1 MASGMLG
8 IGSSALLSYQRAL
21 DTVSHNVANVNT
33 PGYSRQSVELT
44 ARPGQGFGSGFL
56 GAGVDVTTITRQYN
70 QFLTDGLRTSNSSY
84 QEQNTLATLA
94 GNLDNLLADD
104 QSGLGPV
111 LGSFFD
117 AVQGVASDPTS
128 TAARQVLLSE
138 AGTLVSSFQ
147 GLNTWMQNNR
157 SDLSASMDTR
167 TQEINRLAGG
177 IASLNQEIIDAR
189 SSAGGQPPND
199 LLDARDQMVLDLSN
213 LVSVTTTTQED
224 GALNVFIGS
233 GQSLVLGVKTNAMGV
248 QESVSD
254 PGQVDITIGA
264 TGQPPVVVTKLISGG
279 VLGGLL
285 AYRDQVLDP
294 AINELGRIAVEVG
307 TYMNG
312 QHRAGM
318 TLDGLPG
325 QELFAVA
332 SPQVAADAGNGGSVT
347 VAFDDVTQLTTDSY
361 RLQFDGSNWNLTRAN
376 SGQVVPLGGTGTPA
390 DPFTAE
396 GISITVGAG
405 AAAGDGYTI
414 RPVSDGASGIQV
426 LIGNPRD
433 LALAAP
439 LRTSAALTNTGT
451 AAISSGVVTDI
462 DNPAFQSPPGTLSPP
477 VLIRFTSPT
486 SYDVIDQSTLGVIDS
501 GVYDPATG
509 ADVFPTANLGVD
521 YGYQVRITGNPA
533 SGDEFSVA
541 YNSGGVGD
549 NRNALLMADLQTA
562 RLMNG
567 GSASFNDAYGE
578 MISDVGTLT
587 RQAQVGSDVQKQV
600 MEQSQAAWASE
611 SGVNLDEEAA
621 NLLRFQQAYQAAAQI
636 ISVAGQLFD
645 TLINAVRN

>member
-21 DTVSHNVANVNT
+21 DTVGHNVANVNT
-33 PGYSRQSVELT
+33 PGYSRQGVELV
-44 ARPGQGFGSGFL
+44 ARPGQGLGNGFL
-56 GAGVDVTTITRQYN
+56 GAGVDVTTIRRNYN
-70 QFLTDGLRTSNSSY
+70 QYLTDGLRTSSSSY

-94 GNLDNLLADD
+94 GNLNNLLADD

-117 AVQGVASDPTS
+117 AVQGVANDPTS
-128 TAARQVLLSE
+128 TAARQVLLSG
-138 AGTLVSSFQ
+138 AGTLVSSIQ
-147 GLNTWMQNNR
+147 GLNTWMENNR
-157 SDLSASMDTR
+157 RDLSARMDTS
-167 TQEINRLAGG
+167 TQEANRLAEG
-177 IASLNQEIIDAR
+177 IASLNQKIIDAR
-189 SSAGGQPPND
+189 GSAAGQPPND
-199 LLDARDQMVLDLSN
+199 LLDARDQMVLDLSK
-213 LVSVTTTTQED
+213 LVSVTTATQDD

-233 GQSLVLGVKTNAMGV
+233 GQSLVLGVKANSMAV
-248 QESVSD
+248 QDNVND

-264 TGQPPVVVTKLISGG
+264 SGQPPVVVTNLISGG
-279 VLGGLL
+279 ELGGLL
-285 AYRDQVLDP
+285 TYRDQVLDP
-294 AINELGRIAVEVG
+294 SIDGLGRIAVELG
-307 TYMNG
+307 TFMNE
-312 QHRAGM
+312 QHRSGM

-332 SPQVAADAGNGGSVT
+332 SPQIIADAGNGGSAT
-347 VAFDDVTQLTTDSY
+347 AAFDDVSQLTAETY
-361 RLQFDGSNWNLTRAN
+361 RLQFDGSNWNLSRAD
-376 SGQVVPLGGTGTPA
+376 SGQIVPLGGTGTAA
-390 DPFTAE
+390 DPFVAE
-396 GISITVGAG
+396 GIRITVGAG

-414 RPVSDGASGIQV
+414 RPVRDGASGIQV

-451 AAISSGVVTDI
+451 GQISAGVVTDI

-486 SYDVIDQSTLGVIDS
+486 SYEVIDQSTLGVIDS

-521 YGYQVRITGNPA
+521 YGYQVHISGNPA

-549 NRNALLMADLQTA
+549 NRNALLMAGLQTS

-578 MISDVGTLT
+578 MVSDVGTQT
-587 RQAQVGSDVQKQV
+587 RQAQVGSDVQMRM

-621 NLLRFQQAYQAAAQI
+621 NLLRYQQAYQAAAQI